1 MTSCRSAWR
10 CGHSTVKWSTTPATA
25 PVRACTG
32 NRTTEHG
39 AAFGCVGGVLFL
51 HAHDG
56 EYEHEFI
63 ENPAEMR
70 EDSRIGSVYGH
81 HHVEHFFGKAS
92 YRDSQGFADDG
103 IWLIDA
109 AHGEMRQVFSEP
121 SVSLAFSSDGEI
133 FYVLGA
139 DGVLHALD
147 AHDGDLIETA
157 KLVEPGEAGRPAMI
171 VVGEWLYLADPNSGH
186 VLGVHLEHMEIEE
199 EWHVGGAPSSL
210 AFVGVLDR
218 HAAPDAGH
226 EDEHDHEEG
235 EEHDEHEE
243 DEEDEH
249 GHEDDEHEEEGDAH
263 GHHHH
268 HGSEDPHFWFDAD
281 LASVAIEAISDE
293 LGHLSPD
300 DSDVFGDRLALYL
313 GEVEA
318 ADAEARALIEA
329 VPAHQ
334 RLLVTFHDAFAY
346 FAHRYGLE
354 IAGFLIEGPEQGIS
368 AEAIAELIE
377 LIEHEGVET
386 VFHEQQFDSSA
397 LDAVADETGA
407 KRGIIWSQP
416 TEDNPTYIGILLG
429 ETRERSPSS
438 SRGRYGVP
446 TPVLGAM
453 IDRIIVPR
461 PASAPGNFR
470 IASMRTLTRPWKA
483 LARSV
488 FAAGLL
494 LAGLGLLVGCG
505 GDPKILAIVYWQ
517 APSVAGPYQSGGYKD
532 RDAGAITLE
541 PLAHYDP
548 DGVLVPALAEEIPTR
563 ENGGLADDAL
573 SITWRLK
580 DDLKW
585 SDGSEMTADDVV
597 FTWRYCIDEGTGC
610 TAKDVFAGISAV
622 EALDSRTVRI
632 SFEAATPYP
641 YQAFVSAGSPIISRA
656 QFAECIGEAARDCQ
670 EEHTVPL
677 GTGPYRIVSFTPEVE
692 VRYERNPHYR
702 GEKPFFDRVV
712 LTGGGDA
719 EDAARALLERGEADY
734 AWNLQVE
741 PSLLA
746 DLEEMGHGTLVTAFA
761 DVVERV
767 VLNQSNP
774 DPSLGDDRSEYLDGT
789 KSAPISDVPSDS
801 PGDVD
806 GDRSESHRSAVRVCR
821 PAGVRPRRRTSALSI
836 RR

>member
-1 MTSCRSAWR
+1 MSRFFKGALSALIAVCLAAALVLGCSDDEQPQPQQQAQQQQTVSAQQAEPQQQQQGESAAPEQSTSTQAQQAQQQQEQQTQPQAVSAEPLQVVVSTQIIADWVR
-10 CGHSTVKWSTTPATA
+10 QVGGDRVSVRALVPAGADVHLLELSVSDIRAIADADLVVINGAGLESAYEDVIRENAENVLDLAVAIEEAGHELLPFGAMMGEDGHEDEHGHDDEEMHDDHGEAEAVGRLLIADALEAHLSVIDLSTEEVNSGLFEIAAPRARVLPSPTHRYGFVLARGPEDGDDRVHIFDGGVYLVEHGDHYDLVSDPVSRHSLEIVEENPIHYVNSHGWTAIFADTSGHVILINEHDLSTTQGDYEPIVLEAGPQHGAALVMTDDHVVVTTKNPDDPDDVL
-25 PVRACTG
+25 PVGVEVWTFDGEVVYDASNSSCPG
-32 NRTTEHG
+32 MHGESHNEHG

-63 ENPAEMR
+63 ENPSEMR

-281 LASVAIEAISDE
+281 LASVAIEAIADE

-429 ETRERSPSS
+429 
-438 SRGRYGVP
+438 
-446 TPVLGAM
+446 
-453 IDRIIVPR
+453 
-461 PASAPGNFR
+461 N
-470 IASMRTLTRPWKA
+470 
-483 LARSV
+483 
-488 FAAGLL
+488 
-494 LAGLGLLVGCG
+494 
-505 GDPKILAIVYWQ
+505 
-517 APSVAGPYQSGGYKD
+517 
-532 RDAGAITLE
+532 
-541 PLAHYDP
+541 
-548 DGVLVPALAEEIPTR
+548 
-563 ENGGLADDAL
+563 
-573 SITWRLK
+573 
-580 DDLKW
+580 
-585 SDGSEMTADDVV
+585 
-597 FTWRYCIDEGTGC
+597 
-610 TAKDVFAGISAV
+610 
-622 EALDSRTVRI
+622 
-632 SFEAATPYP
+632 
-641 YQAFVSAGSPIISRA
+641 
-656 QFAECIGEAARDCQ
+656 
-670 EEHTVPL
+670 
-677 GTGPYRIVSFTPEVE
+677 
-692 VRYERNPHYR
+692 
-702 GEKPFFDRVV
+702 
-712 LTGGGDA
+712 
-719 EDAARALLERGEADY
+719 ARAIAE
-734 AWNLQVE
+734 Q
-741 PSLLA
+741 
-746 DLEEMGHGTLVTAFA
+746 
-761 DVVERV
+761 
-767 VLNQSNP
+767 
-774 DPSLGDDRSEYLDGT
+774 
-789 KSAPISDVPSDS
+789 
-801 PGDVD
+801 
-806 GDRSESHRSAVRVCR
+806 
-821 PAGVRPRRRTSALSI
+821 
-836 RR
+836 